1 MNKLI
6 YFSVFLFISNCS
18 INKVEKSHGIHFLQ
32 EKQKKL
38 IISKTNKNDILAE
51 LGPPSTKSVFNNDTW
66 IYIERRT
73 TKKSLFKLGKKYIN
87 TNNVLVLE
95 IDNRGLLVKKEFFDV
110 NNMKKLKFSENKT
123 SVQYSRNSFIY
134 DFLSSVRQ
142 KVNDPLGKRKK

>member
-66 IYIERRT
+66 IYIERKT

-95 IDNRGLLVKKEFFDV
+95 IDNRGLLAKKEFFDV

>member
-1 MNKLI
+1 M
-6 YFSVFLFISNCS
+6 FIANCS
-18 INKVEKSHGIHFLQ
+18 INKVEKSHGIHFLK

-38 IISKTNKNDILAE
+38 IISKTNKNDILVE

-66 IYIERRT
+66 IYIERKT

-123 SVQYSRNSFIY
+123 VVQYSRNSYIY

>member
-6 YFSVFLFISNCS
+6 YFSIFLFIANCS
-18 INKVEKSHGIHFLQ
+18 INKVEKSHGIHFLK

-38 IISKTNKNDILAE
+38 IISKTNKNDILVE

-66 IYIERRT
+66 IYIERKT

-123 SVQYSRNSFIY
+123 VAQYSRNSYIY

>member
-1 MNKLI
+1 M
-6 YFSVFLFISNCS
+6 FISNCS

-66 IYIERRT
+66 IYIERIT

-123 SVQYSRNSFIY
+123 SAQYSRNSFIY

>member
-6 YFSVFLFISNCS
+6 YFSIFLFIANCS
-18 INKVEKSHGIHFLQ
+18 INKVEKSHGIHFLK

-66 IYIERRT
+66 IYIERKT

-95 IDNRGLLVKKEFFDV
+95 IDNRGLLVKKEFFDI

-123 SVQYSRNSFIY
+123 TVQYSRNSFIY

>member
-6 YFSVFLFISNCS
+6 YFSIFLFIANCS
-18 INKVEKSHGIHFLQ
+18 INKVEKSHGIHFLK

-110 NNMKKLKFSENKT
+110 NNMRKLKFSENKT
-123 SVQYSRNSFIY
+123 AVQYSRNSFIY

>member
-6 YFSVFLFISNCS
+6 YFSIFLFIANCS
-18 INKVEKSHGIHFLQ
+18 INKVEKSHGIHFLK

-38 IISKTNKNDILAE
+38 IISKTNKNDILVE

-66 IYIERRT
+66 IYIERKT

-95 IDNRGLLVKKEFFDV
+95 IDNRGLLVKKEFFDI

-123 SVQYSRNSFIY
+123 AVQYSRNSYIY

>member
-6 YFSVFLFISNCS
+6 YFSIFLFISNCTL
-18 INKVEKSHGIHFLQ
+18 NKVEKSHGIHFLQ

-38 IISKTNKNDILAE
+38 IISKTNKNDILTE
-51 LGPPSTKSVFNNDTW
+51 LGPPSTKSVFENDTW
-66 IYIERRT
+66 IYIERKT
-73 TKKSLFKLGKKYIN
+73 TKKSIFKLGKKYIT

-95 IDNRGLLVKKEFFDV
+95 IDSRGILVKKEFFDV
-110 NNMKKLKFSENKT
+110 NNMNKLKFAGNKT
-123 SVQYSRNSFIY
+123 TVQYSRNSFIY

>member
-6 YFSVFLFISNCS
+6 YFFIFLFISNCS
-18 INKVEKSHGIHFLQ
+18 INKVEKYHGIHFLK

-38 IISKTNKNDILAE
+38 IISKTNRNDILAE

-123 SVQYSRNSFIY
+123 AVQYSRNSFIY

-142 KVNDPLGKRKK
+142 KINDPLGKRKK

>member
-1 MNKLI
+1 M
-6 YFSVFLFISNCS
+6 FISNCS

-66 IYIERRT
+66 IYIERKT

-95 IDNRGLLVKKEFFDV
+95 IDNRGLLAKKEFFDV